1 MYLALSGVI
10 TGLIM
15 KKTKFNKSLAVVG
28 FVLAGFSMPSSA
40 FIADGKFDA
49 SEGYSLAFDVSFL
62 VEGGGGATVD
72 GGRLYFGT
80 DDGSGDHFMYFA
92 MPKDFVDNTYGDNAV
107 GWGSHG
113 HTFKDLLNS
122 DSLGGDG
129 TNAAMSFDTAGGNT
143 LDIVIDYL
151 AKGQSDPIVYKSAGA
166 GDAGFSQ
173 DDGEVISGDATVIK
187 EIATS
192 MEYNIAQFV
201 SQADIDA
208 TADNHA
214 NPGVG
219 LLKDSPVVASID
231 DAGNYVVDIA
241 ASPGLANWIFEV
253 GYEIQFEAGTF
264 GDGWTSATE
273 ALSFVSLGDSH
284 VSPSK
289 VGFGGNIIGDC
300 VGDSDTSSDTGWDS
314 GYDSDSSADSGADS
328 STSSGTDSGGACDSG
343 GTGVP
348 EPGTLLL
355 LGSGLMGMVWSRRR
369 RWLVA

>member
-1 MYLALSGVI
+1 
-10 TGLIM
+10 M
-15 KKTKFNKSLAVVG
+15 KKTKFNKSLVAIG
-28 FVLAGFSMPSSA
+28 FSLAGFSMQAPA

-62 VEGGGGATVD
+62 VDGGDGATVD

-80 DDGSGDHFMYFA
+80 DSAGSGDHFMYFA
-92 MPKDFVDNTYGDNAV
+92 MPKDFVDNSFGVNAV
-107 GWGSHG
+107 GWGSKG

-129 TNAAMSFDTAGGNT
+129 TNASMSFNTEGGV

-151 AKGQSDPIVYKSAGA
+151 AQGQSNPIVFQSGGV
-166 GDAGFSQ
+166 GDSGYTKN
-173 DDGEVISGDATVIK
+173 DGEVVSGDATVIK

-192 MEYNIAQFV
+192 MEYNITQFV

-208 TADNHA
+208 TAADTKH
-214 NPGVG
+214 PVG
-219 LLKDSPVVASID
+219 RLKDSPVVTGVD
-231 DAGNYVVDIA
+231 GAGNYVVDLV

-264 GDGWTSATE
+264 GAGWTDASQ

-314 GYDSDSSADSGADS
+314 GYDSDSDSDSGGDSDSGADS

-343 GTGVP
+343 GTPGVP

-355 LGSGLMGMVWSRRR
+355 LGSGLVGMVLSRRR